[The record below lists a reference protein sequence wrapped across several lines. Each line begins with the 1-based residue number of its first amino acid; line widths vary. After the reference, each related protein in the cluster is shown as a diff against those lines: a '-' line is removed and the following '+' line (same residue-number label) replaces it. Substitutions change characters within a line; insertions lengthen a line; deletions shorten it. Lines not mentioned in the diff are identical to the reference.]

1 MHTSRLPLRRGLTL
15 AAAAVLPAVLAG
27 PSAAV
32 SGISV
37 STTGSTVSV
46 VTSACTL
53 INGSW
58 GTAALLTDR
67 QANFAQGRQV
77 ALSGTS
83 VSQSAAWTGV
93 SPGTYTV
100 AVVCSSGLTAGS
112 QSVIVSASAP
122 ASVRPAVPPT
132 RLAVPPTRPTIP
144 STRPTVPPTRPTIS
158 STRPTISSTS
168 SPAPSRGV
176 MGGLGG
182 AARDYGPL
190 TLGVGATLVGAG
202 VVATGWVL
210 RRRSKPYR
218 L

>member
-1 MHTSRLPLRRGLTL
+1 MHTSRLLVRSGPVL
-15 AAAAVLPAVLAG
+15 AAAMALPAALAG
-27 PSAAV
+27 PAAAA

-46 VTSACTL
+46 VTSACSE

-58 GTAALLTDR
+58 GNAALLTSR
-67 QANFAQGRQV
+67 QANFAQGRQS

-83 VSQSAAWTGV
+83 ASQSAAWTGV

-100 AVVCSSGLTAGS
+100 VVVCSSGSTAGT
-112 QSVIVSASAP
+112 QPVTVSSGSAP
-122 ASVRPAVPPT
+122 TA
-132 RLAVPPTRPTIP
+132 
-144 STRPTVPPTRPTIS
+144 S
-158 STRPTISSTS
+158 STTAPTTSSTA

-176 MGGLGG
+176 LGGLGG

-190 TLGVGATLVGAG
+190 TLGIGAALVGSGAI
-202 VVATGWVL
+202 ATGWYL

>member
-1 MHTSRLPLRRGLTL
+1 MHTSRLLLRPGLTL
-15 AAAAVLPAVLAG
+15 AAAALPAVLAG

-37 STTGSTVSV
+37 STTGTTVSV

-58 GTAALLTDR
+58 GTAALLTNR

-93 SPGTYTV
+93 NPGTYTV
-100 AVVCSSGLTAGS
+100 VVVCSSGLTAGS

-122 ASVRPAVPPT
+122 VSAK
-132 RLAVPPTRPTIP
+132 
-144 STRPTVPPTRPTIS
+144 PTVPA
-158 STRPTISSTS
+158 TRPTISSTS

-190 TLGVGATLVGAG
+190 TLGVGAALVGAG

>member
-1 MHTSRLPLRRGLTL
+1 MDNSRLLLRSGLTL
-15 AAAAVLPAVLAG
+15 AAAAALPAALAG
-27 PSAAV
+27 PTAAV
-32 SGISV
+32 PGISV
-37 STTGSTVSV
+37 STIGSTVSV
-46 VTSACTL
+46 VTGACTEV
-53 INGSW
+53 NGSW
-58 GTAALLTDR
+58 GTAALLTSR
-67 QANFAQGRQV
+67 QATFSQGRQV

-100 AVVCSSGLTAGS
+100 VVLCSSGTTAGS
-112 QSVIVSASAP
+112 QSVIVSGA
-122 ASVRPAVPPT
+122 AV
-132 RLAVPPTRPTIP
+132 PTRPTAVP
-144 STRPTVPPTRPTIS
+144 AQPTTAPTRPAPVQ
-158 STRPTISSTS
+158 TRPAISATT

-190 TLGVGATLVGAG
+190 TLGVGAALVGTG

-210 RRRSKPYR
+210 RRRSRPYR